1 MPTPSAWALAGDW
14 KDLHELVTD
23 PASEENESH
32 SDDDLA
38 ARSPSGS
45 SGDRAE
51 IPGWVPPII
60 ERLSGTLEVLDVLA
74 RRIDEPSLEELRP
87 SLELAREKLREAREL
102 LLAGPPKSPID

>member
-1 MPTPSAWALAGDW
+1 M
-14 KDLHELVTD
+14 
-23 PASEENESH
+23 
-32 SDDDLA
+32 
-38 ARSPSGS
+38 
-45 SGDRAE
+45 
-51 IPGWVPPII
+51 PPII